1 MLSGVTFTIVQAVT
15 SRQHPVVARCRRLA
29 RGRSAEDRAL
39 LVEGA
44 RLLADALDAG
54 LTLEALVVSERVLD
68 EWSGTSAALVSRAVA
83 RAQSAFRVPEAVLA
97 SASPASTS
105 MGIVA
110 IASPPDYTWD
120 DALREPCPFVALAVD
135 VQDPGNV
142 GSMIRALD
150 AAGMSGLVAAGS
162 TADPYG
168 WKALRGA
175 MGSAFRLPVVR
186 DDNPRAAIARLCGRG
201 LAVVATVPSSGMGLY
216 DVDLRGPTAL
226 VVGSEGSGLAPD
238 LVALATATLSIPM
251 RPGVDSLNVA
261 VATALVAYEARR
273 QRHAG

>member
-1 MLSGVTFTIVQAVT
+1 MLSGVAFATVQAVT

-29 RGRSAEDRAL
+29 HGRGAEDRAL
-39 LVEGA
+39 LIEGA
-44 RLLADALDAG
+44 RLLADALEAG
-54 LTLEALVVSERVLD
+54 LALEALVVSERVLD
-68 EWSGTSAALVSRAVA
+68 ERSGAVQALVSRAVA
-83 RAQSAFRVPEAVLA
+83 RARHAIRVPEAVLA
-97 SASPASTS
+97 SASPAATST
-105 MGIVA
+105 GIVA
-110 IASPPDYTWD
+110 IASPPNYGWD
-120 DALREPCPFVALAVD
+120 DVMQPPCPFVAIAVG

-150 AAGMSGLVAAGS
+150 AAGMAGLVAAGS

-186 DDNPRAAIARLCGRG
+186 DDDPRAALARACERG
-201 LAVVATVPSSGMGLY
+201 LAVVATVPSGGTGMY

-226 VVGSEGSGLAPD
+226 VVGSEGSGLALD
-238 LVALATATLSIPM
+238 LVSLATSTLSIPM
-251 RPGVDSLNVA
+251 RAGVESLNVA

-273 QRHAG
+273 QRQAG